1 MKIGKV
7 ILISLGVLV
16 LVAGIVVW
24 QAISNIDSI
33 VADVIE
39 NVGSDV
45 VGTEVAVS
53 NVEIDLKGGKA
64 TISGLTIENPEG
76 FSNKYIFS
84 MDDVAVDIEL
94 ASLGKSPI
102 VINEILIRQ
111 PKVFFEVDKNNVSN
125 MDVLLKNMENEDSS
139 KEKKEEARGDGGEIE
154 FIIKKFRFDGGN
166 LSVQNSAEPDKNI
179 DQKLPVIAMDNLGAA
194 QGGATGQEIAREM
207 IRSLT
212 SQVAIAAIR
221 AGVGKAAEK
230 EKEKLMDRASDNIK
244 GLFKK

>member
-1 MKIGKV
+1 MKTGKV

-16 LVAGIVVW
+16 LIAGIILW
-24 QAISNIDSI
+24 QVLSNLDSI

-45 VGTEVAVS
+45 VSTEVAVS

-94 ASLGKSPI
+94 SSLGKSPI

-125 MDVLLKNMENEDSS
+125 MDVLLKNMEKEDSPE
-139 KEKKEEARGDGGEIE
+139 EKKEEAEGDGREIK

-166 LSVQNSAEPDKNI
+166 LSVQNVVEPDKNI
-179 DQKLPVIAMDNLGAA
+179 DQKLPVITMDNLGAA
-194 QGGATGQEIAREM
+194 KGGATGKEIASEM
-207 IRSLT
+207 ISSLA
-212 SQVAIAAIR
+212 SQVAKAAIR
-221 AGVGKAAEK
+221 ARVDKTVEK
-230 EKEKLMDRASDNIK
+230 EKEKLMDKASDKLK